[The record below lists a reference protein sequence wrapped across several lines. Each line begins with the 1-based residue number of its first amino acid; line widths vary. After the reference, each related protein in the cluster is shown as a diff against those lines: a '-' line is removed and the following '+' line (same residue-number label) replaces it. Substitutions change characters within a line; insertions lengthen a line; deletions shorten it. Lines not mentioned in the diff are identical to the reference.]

1 MYLKQAFKFTP
12 YLLICS
18 GDNFIF
24 IRSVGT
30 DIVKLLL
37 GEGKNPGIIVLNG
50 NATLLSTS
58 TEKKWER
65 VDDLEMETGKNLRLG
80 GGTGRWKAGA
90 CSSH

>member
-50 NATLLSTS
+50 NATLLST
-58 TEKKWER
+58 
-65 VDDLEMETGKNLRLG
+65 
-80 GGTGRWKAGA
+80 
-90 CSSH
+90 